1 MEKAL
6 LLFLLAIVACVHA
19 QSLVESGNPSPA
31 FWILVAVGGLVLVII
46 VGMLIWWWC
55 FPMRGD
61 VTEPKRVMDAS
72 GNLIVVEGTKA
83 AMWGSPNAYQ
93 GVMGQTR
100 VEGRLPIPLFSASG
114 PRGRVV

>member
-1 MEKAL
+1 MEGTLIVL
-6 LLFLLAIVACVHA
+6 LSIIILSPVCA

-61 VTEPKRVMDAS
+61 ATEPRRVMDAS
-72 GNLIVVEGTKA
+72 GNLIVVDATKA

-100 VEGRLPIPLFSASG
+100 VEGRLPVPLFSATG
-114 PRGRVV
+114 PRVRV

>member
-1 MEKAL
+1 MEKIL
-6 LLFLLAIVACVHA
+6 FIFLLTVVTCVHA

-55 FPMRGD
+55 FPVRGD
-61 VTEPKRVMDAS
+61 AVEGKRVMDAS
-72 GNLIVVEGTKA
+72 GNLIVVDATKA

-100 VEGRLPIPLFSASG
+100 VEGRLPIPLFSATG
-114 PRGRVV
+114 PRVRI